1 MRRRRAARRWKRQL
15 VLLLVLLAALACLL
29 LMHKQRDEKMQAE
42 LSAATAT
49 PEPTPEP
56 TASPTPT
63 PKPTPK
69 PTPTPEPTPVPDGR
83 YHTGDE
89 ELDELLYA
97 VVEEH
102 TDESMTDEEKL
113 HAMYRYVATS
123 FGYLRRNYYDPGDH
137 SWLNQ
142 EAKTM
147 LTERCGNC
155 YNFAATFC
163 LLARCVGF
171 DAKEYSG
178 TIYGHAEPGETRPPD
193 RPHGW
198 VEIAFDGVNYIFDPD
213 MQATVAY
220 WNKDDSFY
228 MQDDG
233 IRNQYGYTKAEN
245 DREPEPGDAADDKAA
260 SAEQAAA
267 SAPRA
272 SAAPKSGGEEDEGE
286 RVPAG

>member
-1 MRRRRAARRWKRQL
+1 MRRRRKARRRKGQL
-15 VLLLVLLAALACLL
+15 VILLLLLGVLAGMLL
-29 LMHKQRDEKMQAE
+29 LQKTRYDRTLAE
-42 LSAATAT
+42 QNAVTAT
-49 PEPTPEP
+49 PEPTPEATP
-56 TASPTPT
+56 TPSPT

-69 PTPTPEPTPVPDGR
+69 PTPSPTPEPVSDGR

-97 VVEEH
+97 VVEEYS
-102 TDESMTDEEKL
+102 DESMTEEKKL
-113 HAMYRYVATS
+113 HAMFRYVATS

-178 TIYGHAEPGETRPPD
+178 TVYGQAAPGETRPPD

-198 VEIAFDGVNYIFDPD
+198 VEIAIDGENYIFDAD
-213 MQATVAY
+213 MQATAAY

-228 MQDDG
+228 MRGDD
-233 IRNQYGYTKAEN
+233 IRSQYGYTKAES
-245 DREPEPGDAADDKAA
+245 DLESELSPTPGT
-260 SAEQAAA
+260 
-267 SAPRA
+267 APG
-272 SAAPKSGGEEDEGE
+272 SEEDEGE
-286 RVPAG
+286 VILAG

>member
-1 MRRRRAARRWKRQL
+1 MRRRRKARRRNGQL
-15 VLLLVLLAALACLL
+15 VVLLLLLGVLAGMLL
-29 LMHKQRDEKMQAE
+29 LQKTRYDKTLDE

-49 PEPTPEP
+49 PAPTPEA

-63 PKPTPK
+63 PTPTTTPTTT
-69 PTPTPEPTPVPDGR
+69 PTPTPSPTPEPVSDGR

-97 VVEEH
+97 VVDEY
-102 TDESMTDEEKL
+102 TDESMTDEERL
-113 HAMYRYVATS
+113 HAVFRYVATS

-137 SWLNQ
+137 SWLNK

-178 TIYGHAEPGETRPPD
+178 TIYGQAQPGETRPPD

-198 VEIAFDGVNYIFDPD
+198 VEIEIDGASCIFDPD

-228 MQDDG
+228 MCGED
-233 IRNQYGYTKAEN
+233 IRSQYGYTKAES
-245 DREPEPGDAADDKAA
+245 DLEPELSPTPGT
-260 SAEQAAA
+260 
-267 SAPRA
+267 APG
-272 SAAPKSGGEEDEGE
+272 SEEDEGE
-286 RVPAG
+286 VVLAG